1 MKSAADVG
9 AEGLPGLAQ
18 RWEMGGNADHHQPH
32 SLKSHG
38 ARLCSLQC
46 SVHREA
52 AQAVRE
58 MKGQSPEVWV
68 LVSAVAQPCP
78 SGNVLW
84 QPQNPTYTI
93 KAKGEKVGPRWG
105 GFQR

>member
-9 AEGLPGLAQ
+9 AEGPPGLAQ
-18 RWEMGGNADHHQPH
+18 RWQMGGNADRHQLRLLE
-32 SLKSHG
+32 SQG

-46 SVHREA
+46 SVHWEA

-68 LVSAVAQPCP
+68 LVSAVAQPWP
-78 SGNVLW
+78 SRVCAVAATESHLHN
-84 QPQNPTYTI
+84 
-93 KAKGEKVGPRWG
+93 
-105 GFQR
+105 

>member
-9 AEGLPGLAQ
+9 AEGAAWAGPEG
-18 RWEMGGNADHHQPH
+18 EMGGNAERHQPR
-32 SLKSHG
+32 LLESHG

-68 LVSAVAQPCP
+68 LVSAVAQPWLSQVCAVAATE
-78 SGNVLW
+78 SHLHN
-84 QPQNPTYTI
+84 
-93 KAKGEKVGPRWG
+93 
-105 GFQR
+105 